1 MHCWV
6 LVTHGRGKCM
16 YIVDTWFFK
25 KFQLLLRLVCA
36 PKYLISWKAICCF
49 RSYGFL
55 RVILHL
61 PPTPPP
67 KKKRKKGSFAMTMQ
81 AALQRCKGKVSHIAT
96 QWFCG
101 DLLLQNHCWFELA
114 WISVHQQSPET
125 YIRCTL
131 QYWLQKDGIC
141 NKISI
146 TSTQSVIRNRSKK
159 KHHKCHV

>member
-1 MHCWV
+1 MYVHCRYLIFQKIPAV
-6 LVTHGRGKCM
+6 IKTCLCTKISYLVKS
-16 YIVDTWFFK
+16 D
-25 KFQLLLRLVCA
+25 LLLQIIWIFA
-36 PKYLISWKAICCF
+36 SD
-49 RSYGFL
+49 SS
-55 RVILHL
+55 
-61 PPTPPP
+61 PPPHPPP

-101 DLLLQNHCWFELA
+101 DLLLQNHRWFELA

-125 YIRCTL
+125 YIRCTW

-146 TSTQSVIRNRSKK
+146 TSTQSVIGNRSKK
-159 KHHKCHV
+159 STTNVMCRLAFRRSCTRN